1 MAKGTDY
8 KDLNFQLGYF
18 VGEQIVD
25 MFLPTLSIDGIQI
38 RRVIQCAIGEADE
51 YHRLDDIW
59 SKAYRKDQLNSQK
72 EWDEVR
78 AYDVEM
84 QKKYLPE
91 TVRCHLMELNP
102 TDMLQFKLGINNS
115 LWNSDCCS
123 YKLTPEDI
131 EVVTENGFTIITLKR
146 GV

>member
-1 MAKGTDY
+1 MDKVADY

-25 MFLPTLSIDGIQI
+25 MFLPTLSIDMIQTKT
-38 RRVIQCAIGEADE
+38 VIQCAIGEADE
-51 YHRLDDIW
+51 YHRLDDVW
-59 SKAYRKDQLNSQK
+59 SKAYREDQLNSQK

-91 TVRCHLMELNP
+91 TVRCHIMEVNP
-102 TDMLQFKLGINNS
+102 TDMLQFKYGIYES

-123 YKLTPEDI
+123 YKIAPED
-131 EVVTENGFTIITLKR
+131 VRVENKYGSTIITLKR